1 MTFTEEDI
9 NEFADIWAAE
19 FSERLTPDQA
29 RIEAVLLVEFCWL
42 LVQPLPDEHG
52 YPGPPL
58 ITL

>member
-1 MTFTEEDI
+1 MTFTEEEI

-29 RIEAVLLVEFCWL
+29 RIEAALLVEFCWL
-42 LVQPLPDEHG
+42 LVQPLSNEDG
-52 YPGPPL
+52 YAGLPL